1 MTDAMEGNTPQRR
14 VYAVCNQKGGSG
26 KTTSTYHLAHA
37 AADAGQ
43 RVLAVDLDP
52 QRNLTDSLTADIYEP
67 VEHATL
73 SDLLDPRSTL
83 SAADI
88 TVAGIRENITVLPSP
103 GVILAD
109 ADKAPWAQRVG
120 RERRLAEILAGTSG
134 YDIVLIDCGPHLD
147 LLMTNALAAA
157 SSVLIP
163 TSPEQFGL
171 QGFEDLLDT
180 IDTVRTYINPA
191 LVTAGVLLNQVEHT
205 KRMRHWKTVLDDSL
219 AAAGIDYLDRP
230 VQRATWIPET
240 VEAGMSLAGLNTPA
254 ARDLARVYG
263 QCLDTIATRE
273 DHAHAHQS

>member
-1 MTDAMEGNTPQRR
+1 MTDSIGISGPRR

-37 AADAGQ
+37 AAAAGR
-43 RVLAVDLDP
+43 RVLVVDLDP
-52 QRNLTDSLTADIYEP
+52 QRNLTDALAADTYDPVGRDTLCDLLEP
-67 VEHATL
+67 RTTL
-73 SDLLDPRSTL
+73 SPADL
-83 SAADI
+83 

-120 RERRLAEILAGTSG
+120 RERRLAEILADADG
-134 YDIVLIDCGPHLD
+134 YDTVLIDCGPHMD

-157 SSVLIP
+157 TAVIIP

-191 LVTAGVLLNQVEHT
+191 LVTAGVLLNQVERT
-205 KRMRHWKTVLDDSL
+205 RRMAHWKSVLDDAL
-219 AAAGIDYLDRP
+219 VGYGLDYLERP
-230 VQRATWIPET
+230 IQRATWIPEA
-240 VEAGMSLAGLNTPA
+240 VEAGVSLTDLGTAPA
-254 ARDLARVYG
+254 RELARVYG

-273 DHAHAHQS
+273 DHVHAE